1 MADAK
6 KPAPAGKAPAKK
18 GPPTTGAWK
27 LFEKKGDAL
36 VRKNKSCPKCG
47 TGFFLANHKDR
58 LVCGACGYAEF
69 MKKTAPEV
77 KK

>member
-6 KPAPAGKAPAKK
+6 KPAAKGAAPVKK
-18 GPPTTGAWK
+18 GPPKKGAWK
-27 LFEKKGDAL
+27 LYEKKGDAL

-69 MKKTAPEV
+69 LKKTEAPV

>member
-1 MADAK
+1 MADPK
-6 KPAPAGKAPAKK
+6 KPAPGKAAPAKK
-18 GPPTTGAWK
+18 GTPTRGAWK
-27 LFEKKGDAL
+27 LYEKKGDTL

-69 MKKTAPEV
+69 LKKATPEA